1 MGHYCQYPRDTVFT
15 WKTFSCLI
23 LGCVLQLVL
32 NFERKSTVGWNI
44 TNALTDLA
52 GGLLSLSQQV
62 LDAIVMDDASI
73 ITGNLAKLGLGL
85 ISITYCLLLM
95 FQHYVLYPT
104 RDSALQKFTPL
115 HAGEES
121 ASGLL
126 QVNEV

>member
-1 MGHYCQYPRDTVFT
+1 M
-15 WKTFSCLI
+15 
-23 LGCVLQLVL
+23 QLVL

-52 GGLLSLSQQV
+52 GGILSLSQQV
-62 LDAIVMDDASI
+62 LDAVVMDDASI

-104 RDSALQKFTPL
+104 REYPVQKYTPMHL
-115 HAGEES
+115 GDENP
-121 ASGLL
+121 SGLP
-126 QVNEV
+126 QDNEV